1 MRFQNI
7 TRESIVKAIK
17 EVDDNPEIQRHQS
30 STYDVLYNGKRY
42 PPKTL
47 ISIAYESING
57 EHLDHISFNGGLN
70 TECFNVIES
79 LGFKIGSKDRKNYF
93 LFSPGE
99 NAVKWEE
106 FYKEGKIAMGWNI
119 GDISTL
125 KTYKKLKQTL
135 IDKSG
140 KKHQS
145 SPAKANWEF
154 LNFLKDGDVIIPKKG
169 KKKILGYGI
178 VKSDYKYDDKKVAEG
193 YECIRKVEWKEKGE
207 WDYKIKMSD
216 TLQHIS
222 HQKDIKEIEELVG
235 GFNNDESK
243 KNLNFHNKL
252 DSILIDDFIFL
263 LEKIDEIISS
273 LGLVQSDKRLT
284 FSAEGETLSFHIG
297 NKYIIAYSTLK
308 LSYYLLTLDK
318 IKLDLPKNE
327 FTRNTVL
334 YKNANK
340 KIVDQNVSHIIDAAN
355 KELLKK
361 DEFPSLDSSDF
372 RRAVFDKKYREKII
386 EKYST
391 NYWIFQGNPKVFD
404 VIKYI
409 NESSSHNWSVHNH
422 KKKIKIGDKVIL
434 WVTGKNAGSY
444 ALAEVTSK
452 LYQEANKPEERIYYS
467 DYAHEKYNFDKT
479 YGKKKNSKIDIKIT
493 HNISKNPITKDMIN
507 NNGDLDQFKAG
518 NQGTNFESNE
528 YEYNAILNMIENK
541 DSKNQ
546 LYHKIWFVCQG
557 SSFTNDQGKKYLFA
571 PEKDKKGNPKY
582 YWSNVSKIK
591 KGDVIVNYAHG
602 IQGISIAK
610 KDAYSGKNPHPQEL
624 WQNDGWKVDLDFHSL
639 EPNIQYKEF
648 NNYSKQL
655 IKNLANIKGPIQTNG
670 GVKQGYL
677 FEFNFESIRIIRE
690 KYGKPFPSKIEEL
703 LFSNNA
709 EITEFNKQ
717 RIMKNPKNQI
727 LFGPPGT
734 GKTYRLSHEYFD
746 DYTDNES
753 KRSREELLDEL
764 LLENRYTWFD
774 IIAAII
780 KDKGKVSVNDILN
793 HELIKSKT
801 RVQNGKTPRQTVWAE
816 MLEHGQLGCENI
828 KRDPEGRR
836 EPMIIWKDDDSKFD
850 FNNMDVDELIVESV
864 ELLDK
869 SQNLL
874 ENNTTPI
881 KRYEFVTFHQ
891 AFSYEDFI
899 EGIKPVM
906 DDETD
911 DIKYEIK
918 SGVFKQICKRAEN
931 DPTNKYALFIDEINR
946 GNVANI
952 FGELITLIEP
962 DKRKDMDNALSVKL
976 PYSKSIF
983 SVPNN
988 LDIIGTMN
996 TADRSVEALDT
1007 ALRRRFEFEE
1017 MLPDSSLLSNIR
1029 CEGIDFERLLNTI
1042 NGRIEKLLDKDHQ
1055 IGHSYFMNSNNT
1067 LSITDLRGIFK
1078 NKIMPLLQEY
1088 FYGDFGKIGLVLGNS
1103 FIKENKEKTIFSKFT
1118 YDDHDLIDERKVYQ
1132 LADINKLEATDFKSI
1147 YEKSE

>member
-1 MRFQNI
+1 MIPNNI
-7 TRESIVKAIK
+7 KKEHLLDAIK
-17 EVDDNPEIQRHQS
+17 EIGRDGVSEGRE
-30 STYDVLYNGKRY
+30 STKYDVIFNDNKY
-42 PPKTL
+42 PPKL
-47 ISIAYESING
+47 IVSIANRICNG
-57 EHLDHISFNGGLN
+57 SLLEPSDFQAKNAIHFLQK
-70 TECFNVIES
+70 
-79 LGFKIGSKDRKNYF
+79 LGFEIIDKDDI
-93 LFSPGE
+93 
-99 NAVKWEE
+99 
-106 FYKEGKIAMGWNI
+106 FYKRINEIDVDLLNEYFIA
-119 GDISTL
+119 
-125 KTYKKLKQTL
+125 
-135 IDKSG
+135 
-140 KKHQS
+140 
-145 SPAKANWEF
+145 
-154 LNFLKDGDVIIPKKG
+154 
-169 KKKILGYGI
+169 
-178 VKSDYKYDDKKVAEG
+178 
-193 YECIRKVEWKEKGE
+193 
-207 WDYKIKMSD
+207 
-216 TLQHIS
+216 
-222 HQKDIKEIEELVG
+222 
-235 GFNNDESK
+235 
-243 KNLNFHNKL
+243 
-252 DSILIDDFIFL
+252 
-263 LEKIDEIISS
+263 
-273 LGLVQSDKRLT
+273 
-284 FSAEGETLSFHIG
+284 
-297 NKYIIAYSTLK
+297 
-308 LSYYLLTLDK
+308 LDK
-318 IKLDLPKNE
+318 IIQKIGIKENNQKTVFSVRNEQLSCQLNNRYVLTIKRTGEIGFISADIPELSEYKKEVFASGNIYSKTKDINIITKNIDNIYSASE
-327 FTRNTVL
+327 QEYNAVDVVFT
-334 YKNANK
+334 KHDNA
-340 KIVDQNVSHIIDAAN
+340 
-355 KELLKK
+355 L
-361 DEFPSLDSSDF
+361 F
-372 RRAVFDKKYREKII
+372 RKAVFDKKYRKMII
-386 EKYST
+386 EKHST

-404 VIKYI
+404 VVRYI
-409 NESSSHNWSVHNH
+409 NEYSSHNWSVGSHNN
-422 KKKIKIGDKVIL
+422 KIKIGDKVIL
-434 WVTGKNAGSY
+434 WVTGKNAGCY
-444 ALAEVTSK
+444 ALAEITSE
-452 LYQEANKPEERIYYS
+452 LYQGTDLPEEVSYYTELAK
-467 DYAHEKYNFDKT
+467 DNYDFDNTFGKT
-479 YGKKKNSKIDIKIT
+479 KGDKINIRIT
-493 HNISKNPITKDMIN
+493 HNISENPVIKSMIAN
-507 NNGDLDQFKAG
+507 NVDLAKLKVG
-518 NQGTNFESNE
+518 YQGTNFSSNE
-528 YEYNAILNMIENK
+528 SEYNAILNMIEGK
-541 DSKNQ
+541 GSKRKLN
-546 LYHKIWFVCQG
+546 YKIWFVCQG
-557 SSFTNDQGKKYLFA
+557 ASFNNDQGEKYLFA

-591 KGDVIVNYAHG
+591 KGDVIVNYSHG

-639 EPNIQYKEF
+639 QPNIQYKEF
-648 NNYSKQL
+648 NNYSQQL

-850 FNNMDVDELIVESV
+850 FNNIDVDELIVESV

-918 SGVFKQICKRAEN
+918 SGVFKQICKKAEN
-931 DPTNKYALFIDEINR
+931 DPENRYALFIDEINR
-946 GNVANI
+946 GNIANI

-962 DKRKDMDNALSVKL
+962 DKRKGMDNALSVKL

-1007 ALRRRFEFEE
+1007 ALRRRFEFVE
-1017 MLPDSSLLSNIR
+1017 MLPNSSLLSDIS
-1029 CEGIDFERLLNTI
+1029 CEGINLEGLLNVI
-1042 NGRIEKLLDKDHQ
+1042 NNRIEKLLDKDHQ
-1055 IGHSYFMNSNNT
+1055 IGHSYFMSKSNK
-1067 LSITDLRGIFK
+1067 LSISELRDVFK

-1088 FYGDFGKIGLVLGNS
+1088 FYGDFGKIGLVLGEG
-1103 FIKENKEKTIFSKFT
+1103 FIEENKDNTIFAKFK
-1118 YDDHDLIDERKVYQ
+1118 YEDRDLIDERKVYQ
-1132 LADINKLEATDFKSI
+1132 ISDLTKLSVSNFKSI